1 MSKHSRQ
8 SSASADLAASKII
21 IDEEQGLVFG
31 SEDELYNHFHRE
43 IRFLET
49 EFFKLR
55 KPARDIS
62 EGDFSSYEKNLS
74 LTLEAPDEVW
84 EDKKTISGKTLMVYI
99 KEFSEPVKGSQKV
112 KRGAVEKNDELLFHV
127 AICYVTNNIPSF
139 VYLHFPSRDIDL
151 VEKYCRGELVYDRSL
166 QNIPMG
172 ALEGDALSEN
182 DDLAK
187 GLYEAMQK
195 LRIDKDIRESE
206 FVLFAHLREN
216 TVEEADEIW
225 RSADSTGNLLVNFIK
240 EYPDEGGK
248 SDLWYIVV
256 TIEDGPSNS
265 HALLFSFPTRDRSLV
280 DRYRHGENLQAEEV
294 VQESSH

>member
-8 SSASADLAASKII
+8 SSASADLAATKIV

-43 IRFLET
+43 IMFLET

-55 KPARDIS
+55 NPARDLS

-84 EDKKTISGKTLMVYI
+84 EDSKTISGKTLMIYI
-99 KEFSEPVKGSQKV
+99 REFSEPIKGSHAS
-112 KRGAVEKNDELLFHV
+112 KRGPAEKNEELLFHV
-127 AICYVTNNIPSF
+127 AICFVTNNIPSF
-139 VYLHFPSRDIDL
+139 VYLHFPSQDIDL

-195 LRIDKDIRESE
+195 LRVDKDIRESE

-265 HALLFSFPTRDRSLV
+265 HALLFSFPTRDRTLV